1 MAMKIDPQIISLLH
15 VLLIQMQMI
24 IDLLFS
30 EGKKVFKKE

>member
-15 VLLIQMQMI
+15 VLLIQMQI